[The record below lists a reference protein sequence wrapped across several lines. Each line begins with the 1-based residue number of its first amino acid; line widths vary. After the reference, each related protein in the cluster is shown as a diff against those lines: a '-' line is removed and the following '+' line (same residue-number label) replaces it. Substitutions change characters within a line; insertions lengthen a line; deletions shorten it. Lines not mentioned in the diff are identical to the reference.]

1 MGAVCASER
10 RFPFREPGV
19 FFVAKIWKD
28 GFRGKAVFD
37 MERWKWWAISCKRL
51 LWPRARLFLK
61 ALSYTCLFYLG
72 NMLKNICFFSD
83 FPLAGSMAGGFY
95 WLFLWNF
102 KR

>member
-1 MGAVCASER
+1 MRLRTPVSLSGTR
-10 RFPFREPGV
+10 R
-19 FFVAKIWKD
+19 FFVAKMWKD

>member
-1 MGAVCASER
+1 MRLRTPVSLSGAR
-10 RFPFREPGV
+10 RF
-19 FFVAKIWKD
+19 FVMKMWKD

-72 NMLKNICFFSD
+72 NMLKNICFFSNS
-83 FPLAGSMAGGFY
+83 PLAGSMAGGFY